1 MYEFERNLWMKLM
14 IYYCIVWL
22 AKPQCLRKNKSV
34 SMEGKN
40 KSGTRGLDTIIQVSK
55 FQSLLTKSA

>member
-1 MYEFERNLWMKLM
+1 
-14 IYYCIVWL
+14 
-22 AKPQCLRKNKSV
+22 
-34 SMEGKN
+34 MEGKN